1 MYTFSVSSQTL
12 NSLIRRENIWKNY
25 LRIVYVFLYT
35 KILTK
40 KNFMEFLRDENMYM
54 YAYDARDFTSDFLV
68 DKLIIFGIFSSKE
81 FVKNKYFFGN
91 VFNRKTN

>member
-35 KILTK
+35 KIL
-40 KNFMEFLRDENMYM
+40 MEFLRDENMYM
-54 YAYDARDFTSDFLV
+54 YAYDARVFLRQ
-68 DKLIIFGIFSSKE
+68 IFC
-81 FVKNKYFFGN
+81 
-91 VFNRKTN
+91 R

>member
-35 KILTK
+35 KILM

-54 YAYDARDFTSDFLV
+54 YAYDARVFLRQ
-68 DKLIIFGIFSSKE
+68 IFC
-81 FVKNKYFFGN
+81 
-91 VFNRKTN
+91 R